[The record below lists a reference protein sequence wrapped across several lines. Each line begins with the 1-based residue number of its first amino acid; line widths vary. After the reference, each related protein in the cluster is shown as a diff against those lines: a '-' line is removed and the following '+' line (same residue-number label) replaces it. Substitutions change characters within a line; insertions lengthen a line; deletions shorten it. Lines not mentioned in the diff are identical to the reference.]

1 MSRLLSELR
10 RLYGLDAGPASATT
24 PTLIDAE
31 GRTRTLVIE
40 LARPADWGALAR
52 LWEGLQADLD
62 WPAPSI
68 AINGRDG
75 FQLWVSLA
83 EPVTAA
89 QAGALLAALV
99 ARYLADV
106 PAQRVAQWPGRAESG
121 VAWRH
126 VDMVPREHPGGQ
138 WSAFVSPGLA
148 PVFADTPWLDIP
160 PGEDGQA
167 DLLSGLKSV
176 GGEQLREAVASL
188 GGERREDAAAQ
199 AVQPAGSPDRAP
211 AASGPQ
217 SEPHRF
223 LLQVMND
230 ERVDMALRIEA
241 AKALLPYAAN
251 GV

>member
-24 PTLIDAE
+24 PTLVDAE

-75 FQLWVSLA
+75 LQLWVSLA
-83 EPVTAA
+83 DPVTAA
-89 QAGALLAALV
+89 QAGALLSALV

-106 PAQRVAQWPGRAESG
+106 PAQRVTQWPGRAESG

-126 VDMVPREHPGGQ
+126 VDPVPREHPGGQ

-176 GGEQLREAVASL
+176 GGQQLREAVASL
-188 GGERREDAAAQ
+188 VGECREDAVAQ
-199 AVQPAGSPDRAP
+199 AVPPAASLDGARAP
-211 AASGPQ
+211 SGPQ

-241 AKALLPYAAN
+241 AKALLPYASNPA
-251 GV
+251 